1 LNAEPAIAA
10 PDFSGEALL
19 PDRMCIVSREVKPEN
34 ALIRFAR
41 APDGLVVPDLKR
53 KLPGRGVWVT
63 CDRQALEE
71 AVKRKAFSRGF
82 GADSKAG
89 PELLDQISGLLRKEM
104 LAALSLTRRA
114 GLGVCGYMKVEEAL
128 VKGNVRVLLHA
139 SDGSV
144 DGRQKLDRK
153 CATNTVI
160 WDLFSSGDLDLA
172 FGRSNVIHAAVANGG
187 LAEKLLDYAQK
198 IAQYEHLKV
207 TGLGFQTVA

>member
-1 LNAEPAIAA
+1 MNAEPANADEA
-10 PDFSGEALL
+10 PL
-19 PDRMCIVSREVKPEN
+19 PDRMCIVSREVKPET

-63 CDRQALEE
+63 CDAEILAE
-71 AVKRKAFSRGF
+71 AIKRKAFSRGF
-82 GADSKAG
+82 GAEAKVG
-89 PELLDQISGLLRKEM
+89 PELVGQVATLLRKDM

-114 GLGVCGYMKVEEAL
+114 GLGVCGFMKVEEAL
-128 VKGNVRVLLHA
+128 VKGNIRVLLHA
-139 SDGSV
+139 SDGSI

-153 CATNTVI
+153 CASNTVI
-160 WDLFSSGDLDLA
+160 WDLFSSSDLDLA

-207 TGLGFQTVA
+207 SGLGFQTVA